1 MTIFKIRIYFLTNFF
16 SNIKHQIEDI
26 KVYKE
31 YKSTIEYIDY
41 KSILIKFNYRLQEMC
56 HFESV
61 TRIFV
66 DFIKRQFLLK
76 WKCWEINIY
85 ICKKLLLLLIVIDL
99 RLIRKK
105 FKIIK

>member
-1 MTIFKIRIYFLTNFF
+1 M
-16 SNIKHQIEDI
+16 
-26 KVYKE
+26 YKE

-76 WKCWEINIY
+76 WKC
-85 ICKKLLLLLIVIDL
+85 
-99 RLIRKK
+99 
-105 FKIIK
+105 